1 MTDRQA
7 GRSLQ
12 YSILLLFIVIS
23 VLYCNVRNVIYV
35 LYYTYVC
42 LYCTVL
48 YCTAL
53 SFQHCNVLY
62 SHFCTVLSELYFC
75 LCTVLL
81 CLYCLFCTVL
91 TVCLFVCLYVCLY
104 CIYVLY
110 YTVLSFLHYWVLSFL
125 HCIVLYC
132 TVLYCTVLY
141 CTGLP
146 CPVRPSSVHVDYAF
160 CRRRFLTGYVDKWRR
175 RQRMR
180 HVVDDGEVFYVDR
193 QCGLI
198 LYLYLFFSRTQ
209 RPTYDRLSEL
219 HSGCSIHSI
228 VNESFLSRR

>member
-1 MTDRQA
+1 M
-7 GRSLQ
+7 
-12 YSILLLFIVIS
+12 
-23 VLYCNVRNVIYV
+23 YCTTRMFV
-35 LYYTYVC
+35 
-42 LYCTVL
+42 CTVL

-75 LCTVLL
+75 LCTVLSF
-81 CLYCLFCTVL
+81 LYCIDCVS
-91 TVCLFVCLYVCLY
+91 VCLSVCLSVLYVCVVLY
-104 CIYVLY
+104 CA
-110 YTVLSFLHYWVLSFL
+110 VLSALLGAVLSA
-125 HCIVLYC
+125 LYC